1 VPAAG
6 PLVLDGVHVRPDDS
20 DGWGLRGADLSLAPG
35 RRLALLGR
43 SGSGKTTIAELL
55 VRFLDPDGGRVGL
68 AGADLRTLAQRD
80 LRARV
85 TLDRQDAYLFASTI
99 RENVRLA
106 RPGADDAA
114 VEAALRRA
122 GLGDWVAGL
131 PAGLDTPVG
140 EDGAAV
146 SGGERRRL
154 ALARAFLADTPVLVL
169 DEPTAHLDRPAATA
183 LMTDLLSATDDRAVL
198 LITHRSEEAARTD
211 GVLRLRRGRIV
222 ADPIRGG

>member
-1 VPAAG
+1 
-6 PLVLDGVHVRPDDS
+6 
-20 DGWGLRGADLSLAPG
+20 
-35 RRLALLGR
+35 
-43 SGSGKTTIAELL
+43 
-55 VRFLDPDGGRVGL
+55 
-68 AGADLRTLAQRD
+68 
-80 LRARV
+80 
-85 TLDRQDAYLFASTI
+85 
-99 RENVRLA
+99 
-106 RPGADDAA
+106 
-114 VEAALRRA
+114 
-122 GLGDWVAGL
+122 VAGL

-211 GVLRLRRGRIV
+211 GVVRLRRGRIV
-222 ADPIRGG
+222 ADSIRGG

>member
-1 VPAAG
+1 M
-6 PLVLDGVHVRPDDS
+6 PDDG
-20 DGWGLRGADLSLAPG
+20 DAWGLRGADLSLAP
-35 RRLALLGR
+35 RRHLALLGR

-55 VRFLDPDGGRVGL
+55 VRFLDPDRGQVRL
-68 AGADLRTLAQRD
+68 AGADLRSLAQRD

-106 RPGADDAA
+106 RPGADDVA

-122 GLGDWVAGL
+122 KLWDWVAGL
-131 PAGLDTPVG
+131 PDGLDTPVG

-154 ALARAFLADTPVLVL
+154 ALARAFMADRPVLVL
-169 DEPTAHLDRPAATA
+169 DEPTAHLDRPTATA
-183 LMTDLLSATDDRAVL
+183 LLTDLMAATEDRAVL
-198 LITHRSEEAARTD
+198 LITHRADEAALTH
-211 GVLRLRRGRIV
+211 GVVRLQRGQIS
-222 ADPIRGG
+222 AEPIRGG

>member
-1 VPAAG
+1 
-6 PLVLDGVHVRPDDS
+6 VHVRPDDS
-20 DGWGLRGADLSLAPG
+20 DGWGLRGADLTLAPG
-35 RRLALLGR
+35 QHLALLGR

-55 VRFLDPDGGRVGL
+55 VRFLDPDRGRARL
-68 AGADLRTLAQRD
+68 SGADLRTLAQRD

-114 VEAALRRA
+114 VETALRRA

-140 EDGAAV
+140 EEGAAV

-154 ALARAFLADTPVLVL
+154 TLARAFLADTPVLVL
-169 DEPTAHLDRPAATA
+169 DEPTAHLDRATATA
-183 LMTDLLSATDDRAVL
+183 LMTDLMSATGDRAVL
-198 LITHRSEEAARTD
+198 LITHRPEEAALTH
-211 GVLRLRRGRIV
+211 GVVRLQRGRIV
-222 ADPIRGG
+222 AEPIRGG